1 MKVLSLAFYK
11 LITIMVLG
19 FTIISCS
26 HDHLADHDDHFEA
39 EGMVFYDGTTK
50 KVEIFRG
57 VTRDTFFVPLNG
69 VTPLIEAKFLSAEKK
84 ELDPPDYKKKPLSW
98 SISDTS
104 IVAVSQNENEKGSY
118 KFFLRGKKAGTTSI
132 EFFIL
137 HEGHPDYRSGKIP
150 VRVH

>member
-11 LITIMVLG
+11 FITIILLG

-26 HDHLADHDDHFEA
+26 NDHLADHDDHFEA
-39 EGMVFYDGTTK
+39 EGMVFYEGTTK

-57 VTRDTFFVPLNG
+57 VTQDTFFVPLNG
-69 VTPLIEAKFLSAEKK
+69 VTPLIEAKFLDAEKK
-84 ELDPPDYKKKPLSW
+84 ELNPPDYTKKPLSW

-104 IVAVSQNENEKGSY
+104 VVAVNQNINEKGSY
-118 KFFLRGKKAGTTSI
+118 KFYLLGKKSGTTLI

-150 VRVH
+150 VKVR